1 MAEEI
6 LKGEIK
12 ARIIEVRFAVS
23 GKLVSLFKKKND
35 LVKKGELIASL
46 DKKIL
51 QTRLDKELADYE
63 KERADFEIFNLQK
76 GEPTDEI
83 SKYLKTQKQAELNAS
98 VKAVEVAKAE
108 LDLLDLFS
116 PVEGVIV
123 DDSDLASGIFVTPA
137 SYPIKILDKN
147 SFYCEIEIRQDQIP
161 LFLNPRSVTIKISGI
176 NKVIVGKSKPI
187 LLIGPKKGKFLVEI
201 ELQDKTGLIT
211 NLEAELSL

>member
-35 LVKKGELIASL
+35 LVKEGELVASL

-76 GEPTDEI
+76 GEPADEI
-83 SKYLKTQKQAELNAS
+83 TKYLKTQKQAELNAS

-123 DDSDLASGIFVTPA
+123 DDSELVPGIFVTPA

-147 SFYCEIEIRQDQIP
+147 SFYCEMEISQDRIP
-161 LFLNPRSVTIKISGI
+161 LFLNPRPVTVKIPGI
-176 NKVIVGKSKPI
+176 NKVIVGKTRPI
-187 LLIGPKKGKFLVEI
+187 LPIGPKKAKILVEV

-211 NLEAELSL
+211 SLEAELSL